1 MQGENEMTLLR
12 GREMRHKIEGVWL
25 LVIFL
30 SHRPLSPGTSVEPA
44 PCHNA
49 QSGRQVLRPSAES
62 TEWACLLG
70 KVVVPTI
77 RVFRDLLSNEKEA
90 LIVQNQTSFKV
101 LQGIKGR
108 ARFLTNF
115 RVSLALG
122 YSSMTEKRPP
132 KSVVCSSH
140 SKTVVFITPH
150 FLPSNLVFLLLL
162 HSPVS
167 LSSNLGC

>member
-1 MQGENEMTLLR
+1 MTSSYLSFPPPSVP
-12 GREMRHKIEGVWL
+12 RHL
-25 LVIFL
+25 CRTC
-30 SHRPLSPGTSVEPA
+30 SMSQRPEWKT
-44 PCHNA
+44 
-49 QSGRQVLRPSAES
+49 RVLRPSAES

-167 LSSNLGC
+167 LSSDLGC

>member
-1 MQGENEMTLLR
+1 M
-12 GREMRHKIEGVWL
+12 
-25 LVIFL
+25 
-30 SHRPLSPGTSVEPA
+30 
-44 PCHNA
+44 
-49 QSGRQVLRPSAES
+49 
-62 TEWACLLG
+62 
-70 KVVVPTI
+70 
-77 RVFRDLLSNEKEA
+77 FRDLLSNEKEA
-90 LIVQNQTSFKV
+90 LIVQNQTLFKV

-132 KSVVCSSH
+132 KVWCSSH

-162 HSPVS
+162 HNPVS
-167 LSSNLGC
+167 LSSDLGC